1 MQVVEHWIMNNVVAT
16 SAKTQTDKDVFWDSF
31 RVTHENI
38 RDCEREVFF
47 TYFGSASANPK
58 VWNSC
63 KVTVTK
69 RRKRN
74 RGYMGITVKDNLK
87 LTRIQQVTPWAVNA
101 LSCGTPEDKLLK
113 EEIWQ
118 EFKKTAKVE
127 ISRDFFCVVGRTC
140 FR

>member
-47 TYFGSASANPK
+47 TYFGSAIANPK
-58 VWNSC
+58 VWKSC
-63 KVTVTK
+63 EVTVTK
-69 RRKRN
+69 RGKRN

-87 LTRIQQVTPWAVNA
+87 LTRIQQVTSWAVNA
-101 LSCGTPEDKLLK
+101 LSGGTPEDKLLK
-113 EEIWQ
+113 EEIGKSL
-118 EFKKTAKVE
+118 KKPRKL
-127 ISRDFFCVVGRTC
+127 R
-140 FR
+140 FRERLFLRCWENMF